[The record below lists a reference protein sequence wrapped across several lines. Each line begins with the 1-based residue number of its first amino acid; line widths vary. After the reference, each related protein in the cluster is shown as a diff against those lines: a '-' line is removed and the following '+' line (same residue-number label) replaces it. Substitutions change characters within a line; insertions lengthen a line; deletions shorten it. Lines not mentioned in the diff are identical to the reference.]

1 MLFVL
6 RTVFLHEMTMYQK
19 LRSLHLATALF
30 SLLFLIAFAI
40 GAVEFAHG
48 KWVGRGETSTVET
61 RRLSR
66 GITDGRILARA
77 WRGELSSIEAASDQ
91 LKFRVTTSLGKAV
104 EVTYSIATGEAT
116 VKTTIPSFLRTFAW
130 IHVSRG
136 IWAWGSVLV
145 SLALITLGISGISLW
160 FQNRK
165 ERWIGAAL
173 IAGEV
178 GIALGLILS
187 MRAG

>member
-1 MLFVL
+1 MS
-6 RTVFLHEMTMYQK
+6 MYQT
-19 LRSLHLATALF
+19 LRALHLSTALF
-30 SLLFLIAFAI
+30 SLIFLLAFAT
-40 GAVEFAHG
+40 GAVEFAHR
-48 KWVGRGETSTVET
+48 KWGGIGETSTVET
-61 RRLSR
+61 RQFAP
-66 GITDGRILARA
+66 GITDARILAQA
-77 WRGELSSIEAASDQ
+77 WRGELSSIEASPGL
-91 LKFRVTTSLGKAV
+91 LKFRVTTSLGKAS
-104 EVTYSIATGEAT
+104 EVTYSSATGGT
-116 VKTTIPSFLRTFAW
+116 QVKTTVPNFLRTMAW

-136 IWAWGSVLV
+136 IWAYGSVLV
-145 SLALITLGISGISLW
+145 SLALITLGVSGLYLW